1 MGKLIIIEG
10 MDGSGTTTQTKML
23 ANYLMGLGYKVLST
37 AEPTNSSIGQ
47 EIRKWLKEPLEKE
60 PHLLTMLALCFA
72 ADRMHHINFVIAP
85 ALKTH
90 DFILVDR
97 YVMSSMVYQ
106 GLHLPANFVS
116 EINKFALKPDLTLL
130 LDTPA
135 HIAYERI
142 ASRQGPKDF
151 YETVPMLN
159 RLRERYVHFVQLEAK
174 NTALIDGS
182 ASPNEVHNHVV
193 SVISNKL
200 ERAL

>member
-60 PHLLTMLALCFA
+60 
-72 ADRMHHINFVIAP
+72 
-85 ALKTH
+85 
-90 DFILVDR
+90 
-97 YVMSSMVYQ
+97 
-106 GLHLPANFVS
+106 
-116 EINKFALKPDLTLL
+116 PDLTLL